1 MLDEVVVEEFN
12 LQAYEM
18 TLSEAKKPLVSQT
31 PLKHFSPFTFSAK
44 GKNTGI
50 NALENIYLNVD
61 DQNGTVT
68 NSAQI
73 PYFPPGFELVFNS
86 LETFTPQQP
95 GTYQFWHQFLAP
107 GIDLTG
113 PTNEAMVEITVSDST
128 FATEN
133 GTLEGGV
140 GGSDVITF
148 GNIYQLL
155 ENDKFTSFTIG
166 WHELTDNISFTVSLF
181 RINMPDSSIV
191 EEVYQSEPIV
201 RGPEMANQYI
211 SWNLETP
218 VSLEPGYYALMVN
231 QLDATSIRVGYDG
244 EANGLFWRKSGNDVT
259 TFENTQWG
267 NVAIRMHV
275 FDEGVGIHSVSEASA
290 IRIYPNPATDRLFI
304 INGLEK
310 TLEASIYTLDG
321 RYIETIR
328 LRPGNTTF
336 SVDHLKSGT
345 YLIKSETVNHQLFII
360 R

>member
-1 MLDEVVVEEFN
+1 
-12 LQAYEM
+12 
-18 TLSEAKKPLVSQT
+18 
-31 PLKHFSPFTFSAK
+31 
-44 GKNTGI
+44 
-50 NALENIYLNVD
+50 
-61 DQNGTVT
+61 
-68 NSAQI
+68 
-73 PYFPPGFELVFNS
+73 
-86 LETFTPQQP
+86 
-95 GTYQFWHQFLAP
+95 
-107 GIDLTG
+107 
-113 PTNEAMVEITVSDST
+113 AMVEITVSDST

-211 SWNLETP
+211 SWNLETA

-231 QLDATSIRVGYDG
+231 QLDATSIRVGYTG
-244 EANGLFWRKSGNDVT
+244 EANGLFWRKSGNEVT

-275 FDEGVGIHSVSEASA
+275 FDEGVGIHSVSKASA
-290 IRIYPNPATDRLFI
+290 IRFYPNPASDRL
-304 INGLEK
+304 
-310 TLEASIYTLDG
+310 
-321 RYIETIR
+321 
-328 LRPGNTTF
+328 
-336 SVDHLKSGT
+336 
-345 YLIKSETVNHQLFII
+345 
-360 R
+360 